1 MKLGRWLNISDLQLI
16 KQIIPSLTFK
26 FPYSAEDYGKKLYL
40 ENYHCHK
47 DFSNTS
53 TPDCGELI
61 DVYVDRIHEFGTKCL
76 YSGEH
81 GSQGNQFQV
90 YKVAENENLKY
101 IHSSEVYWVKDRK
114 EKDRAN
120 CHMIIVA
127 KNAEGRGDI
136 NFALSMAN
144 LDGYYY
150 KPRIDLEL
158 LFNIPKDNVIVT
170 SACVA
175 GWNYED
181 AEDIWLKI
189 HDYFGDNFFLE
200 VQYHNTDKQKE
211 LNKKILQ
218 IAKKHNIQII
228 CGLDSHYVEEE
239 NSIKRDQ
246 ILKYKNI
253 NYPDEE
259 GWYLDYPDT
268 KTVIKRFEEQGIL
281 NREEIYRAIMNTNVF
296 VAECEEIV
304 LDRKFKIPSVYKEKS
319 YEEKCKIYKSIL
331 NKAYAKEKEK

>member
-1 MKLGRWLNISDLQLI
+1 MRLRRWLDISDIELI
-16 KQIIPSLTFK
+16 KKIIPTLTFK
-26 FPYSAEDYGKKLYL
+26 FPYSPDEYEKNLYL

-53 TPDCGELI
+53 TPDCAESI
-61 DVYVDRIHEFGTKCL
+61 NAYAERIHEFGAKCL

-90 YKVAENENLKY
+90 YKVAESEHLKY

-120 CHMIIVA
+120 CHMIIAA

-144 LDGYYY
+144 IDGYYY

-175 GWNYED
+175 GWNYEN
-181 AEDIWLKI
+181 AEDI
-189 HDYFGDNFFLE
+189 
-200 VQYHNTDKQKE
+200 
-211 LNKKILQ
+211 
-218 IAKKHNIQII
+218 
-228 CGLDSHYVEEE
+228 
-239 NSIKRDQ
+239 
-246 ILKYKNI
+246 
-253 NYPDEE
+253 
-259 GWYLDYPDT
+259 
-268 KTVIKRFEEQGIL
+268 
-281 NREEIYRAIMNTNVF
+281 
-296 VAECEEIV
+296 
-304 LDRKFKIPSVYKEKS
+304 
-319 YEEKCKIYKSIL
+319 
-331 NKAYAKEKEK
+331 